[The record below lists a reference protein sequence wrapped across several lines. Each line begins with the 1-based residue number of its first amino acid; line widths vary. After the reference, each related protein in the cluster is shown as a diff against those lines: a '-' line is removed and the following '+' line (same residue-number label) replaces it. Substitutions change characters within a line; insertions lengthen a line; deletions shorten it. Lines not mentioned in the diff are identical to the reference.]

1 MSFIF
6 EGHLVE
12 HTGQMSDKI
21 IQSHGHRAM
30 LNLRF
35 LSHEH
40 RKGASGTMGSLEKR
54 AGRVLSTRPGH
65 PTNNGSL
72 KQDNQHPWLAK
83 KRHCVTSLSLSG
95 LVAPKCI
102 DLRIMN
108 SGCQAR

>member
-6 EGHLVE
+6 EGHLVQ

-40 RKGASGTMGSLEKR
+40 RIGGSGTMGSLEKS

-72 KQDNQHPWLAK
+72 KQDNQTPMAGKEEAL
-83 KRHCVTSLSLSG
+83 CNLSLPFWVS
-95 LVAPKCI
+95 
-102 DLRIMN
+102 
-108 SGCQAR
+108 ST

>member
-6 EGHLVE
+6 EGHLVQ

-30 LNLRF
+30 LNIRF

-40 RKGASGTMGSLEKR
+40 RIGGSGTMGSLEKR
-54 AGRVLSTRPGH
+54 AGRVLSTRPGQ

-72 KQDNQHPWLAK
+72 TPMAGEEEALCN
-83 KRHCVTSLSLSG
+83 LSLPFWVS
-95 LVAPKCI
+95 
-102 DLRIMN
+102 
-108 SGCQAR
+108 ST